1 MIFYRIKTCLRSGDS
16 IKIVEK
22 YRGNKMKNRSIE
34 IWRLVASILI
44 MATHLMVVEEQTGET
59 PFYNAWIYVEF
70 FYFLTGY
77 FTYRHF
83 CASRTMDV
91 NEAAKK
97 ALKYA
102 LKKYCRFL
110 PFIIIITFVQYTI
123 EYASLGS
130 RLSNYLNAPY
140 EILLLTEAFPI
151 EDVTHILPFW
161 YLSAMMIVFPII
173 CLLCQEKNK
182 FLIMILGLLETIIY
196 YGYFGYSGLNLRG
209 FPYGLLRAFSG
220 MLVGMMIC
228 ILVNDI
234 GRKVNA
240 ILGKKTLIISWTS
253 FLVTIVFAFY
263 NLSAM
268 RLYVILFIVAVFFVA
283 VRYENVSISKVMNSN
298 WLADMSLY
306 MYLWHYTIG
315 TAVRLY
321 VPVVGKKRIAVY
333 YLATVLISVLSMII
347 HRLFKQYRKTGEKQN
362 DI

>member
-1 MIFYRIKTCLRSGDS
+1 
-16 IKIVEK
+16 
-22 YRGNKMKNRSIE
+22 MKNRSIE

-59 PFYNAWIYVEF
+59 PFFNAWIYVEF

-83 CASRTMDV
+83 CKSGINDV
-91 NEAAKK
+91 NEAAKR

-102 LKKYCRFL
+102 FKKYRRFL
-110 PFIIIITFVQYTI
+110 PFIIIIIFVQYTI
-123 EYASLGS
+123 EYVSLGS
-130 RLSNYLNAPY
+130 RLSNYLNTPY

-151 EDVTHILPFW
+151 EEVTHILPFW
-161 YLSAMMIVFPII
+161 YLSAMMIVFPLI
-173 CLLCQEKNK
+173 CLMCQVKNRYII
-182 FLIMILGLLETIIY
+182 FLFGLLETSIY
-196 YGYFGYSGLNLRG
+196 YGYNGYYGLNLRG

-234 GRKVNA
+234 GRKVND
-240 ILGKKTLIISWTS
+240 ILGKKTLIISWTC
-253 FLVTIVFAFY
+253 FILTIVFAFV

-268 RLYVILFIVAVFFVA
+268 RLYVILFMIAIFTVV
-283 VRYENVSISKVMNSN
+283 VRYENGSSTKVINSD
-298 WLADMSLY
+298 WLAEMSLY

-321 VPVVGKKRIAVY
+321 VPITGKRRIAVY
-333 YLATVLISVLSMII
+333 YLATVVISVISMMI
-347 HRLFKQYRKTGEKQN
+347 HRLIKLYRKSGDKQN